1 MLHLKKR
8 GIVVAAALVLV
19 AVSLCCFASSR
30 NTAATE
36 EEMLSLIRQEK
47 HIPEGYS
54 LHITGDYYNEIGQTR
69 LLCIA
74 AMNGCST
81 TQFYAVE
88 FEDHWGRYQLSH
100 EYRLVSRGADEYIL
114 PWTKGYIFFSGNPAN
129 TGIRL
134 SFSQGDVIIP
144 VPQVPFSYF
153 YDFSGNDD
161 SVMEYEFLHQQD
173 IPEGT
178 QDPPG

>member
-1 MLHLKKR
+1 MKKR
-8 GIVVAAALVLV
+8 GVIVAAALVLV
-19 AVSLCCFASSR
+19 AVSLYCFAFIR

-36 EEMLSLIRQEK
+36 EEMLSLIRREK
-47 HIPEGYS
+47 QIPESYS
-54 LHITGDYYNEIGQTR
+54 LHITGDYYNDAGQTR

-88 FEDHWGRYQLSH
+88 FEDHWGRHQLSH
-100 EYRLVSRGADEYIL
+100 EYRLVSRGVDEYIL

-153 YDFSGNDD
+153 YDFGGNDD
-161 SVMEYEFLHQQD
+161 SVMEYEFLHQQG
-173 IPEGT
+173 IGEGT
-178 QDPPG
+178 QDLPG